1 MHVSLLDLHFVFK
14 LAPCGELVFNPH
26 PSSFSHFQV
35 HPHILWLLKRS
46 WVPRFEEGS
55 TFKLLCSSFEHVT
68 CFEEI
73 GGGLLHDLDYRG
85 LVNVGDGGLLLNYGE
100 TTP

>member
-1 MHVSLLDLHFVFK
+1 LS
-14 LAPCGELVFNPH
+14 
-26 PSSFSHFQV
+26 
-35 HPHILWLLKRS
+35 
-46 WVPRFEEGS
+46 
-55 TFKLLCSSFEHVT
+55 SSFEHVSA

-73 GGGLLHDLDYRG
+73 GGGLLHDRDSSD

>member
-1 MHVSLLDLHFVFK
+1 MWELVSLLQL
-14 LAPCGELVFNPH
+14 
-26 PSSFSHFQV
+26 SSFCLF
-35 HPHILWLLKRS
+35 L
-46 WVPRFEEGS
+46 
-55 TFKLLCSSFEHVT
+55 SSFEHVSA

-73 GGGLLHDLDYRG
+73 GGGLLHDLESSG